1 SEINNF
7 AYYKAS
13 GGCARILQGNMPL
26 SAAKIRRSKRQNEK
40 SFVVYYNI
48 ILLTS
53 IITFISC
60 FFCAGKVT
68 DCFAEEKKAD
78 ISAISGFGKNYS
90 VDQDGKFEIEGVMV
104 VGDTIYNIT
113 AGDDMIQ
120 SWTGKYKGRYWS
132 GDALKEL
139 LDKPETLFY
148 GKVSGTKDKAEFSN
162 EVKFTR
168 PNGQNY

>member
-1 SEINNF
+1 MF
-7 AYYKAS
+7 D
-13 GGCARILQGNMPL
+13 RL
-26 SAAKIRRSKRQNEK
+26 RRVS
-40 SFVVYYNI
+40 I

-53 IITFISC
+53 AVTLMSG
-60 FFCAGKVT
+60 FFCTGNFT
-68 DCFAEEKKAD
+68 TCLAEEKKAD
-78 ISAISGFGKNYS
+78 ISAISGFGKNS
-90 VDQDGKFEIEGVMV
+90 SFDKDGKFEIEGVMV

-132 GDALKEL
+132 GDDLKEL

-148 GKVSGTKDKAEFSN
+148 GKVSGNKDKAEFSN

-168 PNGQNY
+168 PNGETY